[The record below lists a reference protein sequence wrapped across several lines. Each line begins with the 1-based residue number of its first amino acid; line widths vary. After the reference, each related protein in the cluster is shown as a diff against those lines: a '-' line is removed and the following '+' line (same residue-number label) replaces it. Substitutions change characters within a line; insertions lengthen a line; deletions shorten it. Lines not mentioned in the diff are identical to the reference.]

1 MRNVRWDLEEWN
13 LGFQRAGR
21 GGDYQY
27 DVILVAADQWRF
39 LEPVQGAE
47 VRIRDSEY
55 NEIEWHRTWGG
66 SARVSSCC
74 AAAAI

>member
-39 LEPVQGAE
+39 LEPVQRLG
-47 VRIRDSEY
+47 
-55 NEIEWHRTWGG
+55 
-66 SARVSSCC
+66 
-74 AAAAI
+74 